1 VGLGVGEIL
10 VDTNVLMNNP
20 DVLDN
25 GNYVISGFVIREL
38 EKLKQSDNN
47 ERSYKAR
54 LAVRKIEENADKLEF
69 VLEEPKNEFDDYDDD
84 YIDNR
89 ILTLCKQQ
97 GFSLLTG
104 DLLLKMKARAV
115 GVEVVK
121 IEEDEDDYKGYVEV
135 YMTDEEYTDFY
146 QNRLDLNEFDLLT
159 NQYLIIKDSL
169 TGDVLDAL
177 RFDGQ
182 YYVAVKTKGFKT
194 NLFGSFK
201 PYDYYQACVLDSL
214 QNNQM
219 TMIKGKPGSGKSL
232 IALNYA
238 IQQIERGK
246 YSKLI
251 CFVNPVASRNS
262 AKLGYYPGTRDE
274 KILDSA
280 VGSML
285 ASKFGDKYQ
294 VESMIAN
301 NQLLLLPFSDIRGFD
316 TTGMNA
322 ICWIIESQN
331 LDIDLMKLAIQRIGD
346 DSKLIIDGDYN
357 SQVDHSSYEGSNN
370 GMRRVSQVFR
380 GKEMYGEVEL
390 PIIYRS
396 KIAAIADEM

>member
-1 VGLGVGEIL
+1 MGKIL

-20 DVLDN
+20 DILDN
-25 GNYVISGFVIREL
+25 GSYVISGFVIREL
-38 EKLKQSDNN
+38 EKLKQNENN

-115 GVEVVK
+115 GIEVVE
-121 IEEDEDDYKGYVEV
+121 IEENEDDYKGYVEV

-146 QNRLDLNEFDLLT
+146 QNRLDLNEFDLLV

-182 YYVAVKTKGFKT
+182 YYVAVKNKGFKT

-201 PYDYYQACVLDSL
+201 PYDYYQACALDSL

-390 PIIYRS
+390 QTIYRS
-396 KIAAIADEM
+396 KIAAIADGM

>member
-1 VGLGVGEIL
+1 MGKIL
-10 VDTNVLMNNP
+10 VDTNVLMNKP
-20 DVLDN
+20 DILDN

-38 EKLKQSDNN
+38 EKLKQSENN
-47 ERSYKAR
+47 DRLYKAR

-69 VLEEPKNEFDDYDDD
+69 VLQEPKNEFDDYDDD

-115 GVEVVK
+115 GIEVVE

-146 QNRLDLNEFDLLT
+146 QNRLDLNEFDLLV

-214 QNNQM
+214 QNNQI

-380 GKEMYGEVEL
+380 GKEMYGEIEL

-396 KIAAIADEM
+396 KIAAIVDEM

>member
-1 VGLGVGEIL
+1 MGKIL
-10 VDTNVLMNNP
+10 VDTNVLMNKP
-20 DVLDN
+20 DIIDN

-38 EKLKQSDNN
+38 EKLKQSENN

-69 VLEEPKNEFDDYDDD
+69 VLEEPRNQFYDYDND

-115 GVEVVK
+115 GIEVVE
-121 IEEDEDDYKGYVEV
+121 IEENEDDYKGYAEV

-146 QNRLDLNEFDLLT
+146 QNRLDLNEFDLLV

-182 YYVAVKTKGFKT
+182 YYVAVKNKGFKT

-201 PYDYYQACVLDSL
+201 PYDYYQACALDSL

-232 IALNYA
+232 ITLNYA

-396 KIAAIADEM
+396 KIAAIADEL

>member
-1 VGLGVGEIL
+1 MGEIL

-182 YYVAVKTKGFKT
+182 YYVAVKT
-194 NLFGSFK
+194 
-201 PYDYYQACVLDSL
+201 
-214 QNNQM
+214 
-219 TMIKGKPGSGKSL
+219 
-232 IALNYA
+232 
-238 IQQIERGK
+238 
-246 YSKLI
+246 
-251 CFVNPVASRNS
+251 
-262 AKLGYYPGTRDE
+262 
-274 KILDSA
+274 
-280 VGSML
+280 
-285 ASKFGDKYQ
+285 
-294 VESMIAN
+294 
-301 NQLLLLPFSDIRGFD
+301 
-316 TTGMNA
+316 
-322 ICWIIESQN
+322 
-331 LDIDLMKLAIQRIGD
+331 
-346 DSKLIIDGDYN
+346 
-357 SQVDHSSYEGSNN
+357 
-370 GMRRVSQVFR
+370 
-380 GKEMYGEVEL
+380 
-390 PIIYRS
+390 
-396 KIAAIADEM
+396 

>member
-1 VGLGVGEIL
+1 MGKIL

-25 GNYVISGFVIREL
+25 SDYVISGFVIREL
-38 EKLKQSDNN
+38 EKLKQSENN
-47 ERSYKAR
+47 DRSYKAR
-54 LAVRKIEENADKLEF
+54 LAIRKIEENADKLEF
-69 VLEEPKNEFDDYDDD
+69 VLKEPKNEFDDYDDD

-115 GVEVVK
+115 GVDVIEVD
-121 IEEDEDDYKGYVEV
+121 EDEDEYKGYVEV

-146 QNRLDLNEFDLLT
+146 QNRLDLNEFDLLV

-182 YYVAVKTKGFKT
+182 YYVAVKNKGFKT

-201 PYDYYQACVLDSL
+201 PYDYYQACALDSL

-380 GKEMYGEVEL
+380 GKEMYGEIEL

>member
-1 VGLGVGEIL
+1 MGKIL
-10 VDTNVLMNNP
+10 VDTNVLMNKP
-20 DVLDN
+20 DILDN

-38 EKLKQSDNN
+38 EKLKQSENN
-47 ERSYKAR
+47 DRLYKAR

-69 VLEEPKNEFDDYDDD
+69 VLQEPKNEFDDYDDD

-115 GVEVVK
+115 GIEVVE

-146 QNRLDLNEFDLLT
+146 QNRLDLNEFDLLV

-201 PYDYYQACVLDSL
+201 PYDYYQACALDSL
-214 QNNQM
+214 QNNQI

-380 GKEMYGEVEL
+380 GKEMYGEIEL

-396 KIAAIADEM
+396 KIAAIVDEM

>member
-1 VGLGVGEIL
+1 MGKIL
-10 VDTNVLMNNP
+10 VDTNVLMNKP
-20 DVLDN
+20 DILDN

-38 EKLKQSDNN
+38 EKLKQNENN

-54 LAVRKIEENADKLEF
+54 LAVRKIGENADKLEF
-69 VLEEPKNEFDDYDDD
+69 VLEEPKNEFSDYDND

-97 GFSLLTG
+97 GFSLMTG

-115 GVEVVK
+115 GVEVVDV
-121 IEEDEDDYKGYVEV
+121 EEDEDDYKGYVEV

-146 QNRLDLNEFDLLT
+146 QNRLDLNEFDLLV

-214 QNNQM
+214 QNNQI

-380 GKEMYGEVEL
+380 GKEMYGEIEL

-396 KIAAIADEM
+396 KIAAIVDEM

>member
-1 VGLGVGEIL
+1 MGKIL
-10 VDTNVLMNNP
+10 VDTNVLMNKP
-20 DVLDN
+20 DILDN

-38 EKLKQSDNN
+38 EKLKQNENN

-69 VLEEPKNEFDDYDDD
+69 VLEEPKNEFSDYDND

-97 GFSLLTG
+97 GFSLMTG

-115 GVEVVK
+115 GVEVVDV
-121 IEEDEDDYKGYVEV
+121 EEDEDDYKGYVEV

-146 QNRLDLNEFDLLT
+146 QNRLDLNEFDLLV

-214 QNNQM
+214 QNNQI

-380 GKEMYGEVEL
+380 GKEMYGEIEL

-396 KIAAIADEM
+396 KIAAIVDEM

>member
-1 VGLGVGEIL
+1 MGEIL

>member
-1 VGLGVGEIL
+1 MGKIL

-20 DVLDN
+20 DILDN

>member
-1 VGLGVGEIL
+1 VGEIL

>member
-1 VGLGVGEIL
+1 MGKIL
-10 VDTNVLMNNP
+10 VDTNVLMNKP
-20 DVLDN
+20 DILDN

-38 EKLKQSDNN
+38 EKLKQSENN

-69 VLEEPKNEFDDYDDD
+69 VLEEPKNEFSDYDND

-97 GFSLLTG
+97 GFSLMTG

-115 GVEVVK
+115 GVEVVDV
-121 IEEDEDDYKGYVEV
+121 EEDEDDYKGYVEV

-146 QNRLDLNEFDLLT
+146 QNRLDLNEFDLLV

-214 QNNQM
+214 QNNQI
-219 TMIKGKPGSGKSL
+219 TTIKGKPGSGKSL

-380 GKEMYGEVEL
+380 GKEMYGEIEL

-396 KIAAIADEM
+396 KIAAIVDEM

>member
-1 VGLGVGEIL
+1 MGKIL
-10 VDTNVLMNNP
+10 VDTNVLMNKP
-20 DVLDN
+20 DILDN

-38 EKLKQSDNN
+38 EKLKQSENN

-69 VLEEPKNEFDDYDDD
+69 VLEEPKNEFSDYDND

-97 GFSLLTG
+97 GFSLMTG

-115 GVEVVK
+115 GVEVVDV
-121 IEEDEDDYKGYVEV
+121 EEDEDDYKGYVEV

-146 QNRLDLNEFDLLT
+146 QNRLDLNEFDLLV

-201 PYDYYQACVLDSL
+201 PYDYYQACALDSL
-214 QNNQM
+214 QNNQI

-380 GKEMYGEVEL
+380 GKEMYGEIEL

-396 KIAAIADEM
+396 KIAAIVDEM

>member
-1 VGLGVGEIL
+1 MGKIL
-10 VDTNVLMNNP
+10 VDTNVLMNKP
-20 DVLDN
+20 DILDN

-38 EKLKQSDNN
+38 EKPKQSENN

-54 LAVRKIEENADKLEF
+54 LAVRKIGENADKLEF
-69 VLEEPKNEFDDYDDD
+69 VLEEPKNEFSDYDND

-97 GFSLLTG
+97 GFSLMTG

-115 GVEVVK
+115 GVEVVDV
-121 IEEDEDDYKGYVEV
+121 EEDEDDYKGYVEV

-146 QNRLDLNEFDLLT
+146 QNRLDLNEFDLLV

-214 QNNQM
+214 QNNQI

-380 GKEMYGEVEL
+380 GKEMYGEIEL

-396 KIAAIADEM
+396 KIAAIVDEM

>member
-1 VGLGVGEIL
+1 MGKIL
-10 VDTNVLMNNP
+10 VDTNVLMNKP
-20 DVLDN
+20 DILDN

-38 EKLKQSDNN
+38 EKLKQSENN

-69 VLEEPKNEFDDYDDD
+69 VLEEPKNEFSDYEND

-97 GFSLLTG
+97 GFSLMTG

-115 GVEVVK
+115 GIEVVDV
-121 IEEDEDDYKGYVEV
+121 EEDEDDYKGYVEV

-146 QNRLDLNEFDLLT
+146 QNRLDLNEFDLLV

-182 YYVAVKTKGFKT
+182 YYVTVKTKGFKT

-201 PYDYYQACVLDSL
+201 PYDYYQACALDSL
-214 QNNQM
+214 QNNQI

-238 IQQIERGK
+238 IQQIERSK

-380 GKEMYGEVEL
+380 GKEMYGEIEL

-396 KIAAIADEM
+396 KIAAIVDEM

>member
-1 VGLGVGEIL
+1 MGKIL
-10 VDTNVLMNNP
+10 VDTNVLMNKP
-20 DVLDN
+20 DILDN

-38 EKLKQSDNN
+38 EKLKQSENN

-69 VLEEPKNEFDDYDDD
+69 VLEEPKNEFSDYEND

-97 GFSLLTG
+97 GFSLMTG

-115 GVEVVK
+115 GIEVVDV
-121 IEEDEDDYKGYVEV
+121 EEDEDDYKGYVEV

-146 QNRLDLNEFDLLT
+146 QNRLDLNEFDLLV

-182 YYVAVKTKGFKT
+182 YYVAIKTKGFKT

-201 PYDYYQACVLDSL
+201 PYDYYQACALDSL
-214 QNNQM
+214 QNNQI

-238 IQQIERGK
+238 IQQIERSK

-380 GKEMYGEVEL
+380 GKEMYGEIEL

-396 KIAAIADEM
+396 KIAAIVDEM

>member
-1 VGLGVGEIL
+1 MGKIL

>member
-1 VGLGVGEIL
+1 MGKIL
-10 VDTNVLMNNP
+10 VDTNVLMNKP
-20 DVLDN
+20 DILDN

-38 EKLKQSDNN
+38 EKLKQSENN

-69 VLEEPKNEFDDYDDD
+69 VLQEPKNEFDDYDDD

-115 GVEVVK
+115 GVEVVDV
-121 IEEDEDDYKGYVEV
+121 EEDEDDYKGYVEV

-346 DSKLIIDGDYN
+346 DSKLIIDGDYD

-380 GKEMYGEVEL
+380 GNEMYGEVEL
-390 PIIYRS
+390 QTIYRS
-396 KIAAIADEM
+396 KIAAIADGM

>member
-1 VGLGVGEIL
+1 MGKIL

-38 EKLKQSDNN
+38 EKLKQSENN
-47 ERSYKAR
+47 ERSHKAR

-69 VLEEPKNEFDDYDDD
+69 VLQEPKNEFDDYDDD

-115 GVEVVK
+115 GVEVVEV
-121 IEEDEDDYKGYVEV
+121 EENEDDYKGYVEV

-146 QNRLDLNEFDLLT
+146 QNRLDLNEFDLLV

-201 PYDYYQACVLDSL
+201 PYDYYQACALDSL

-396 KIAAIADEM
+396 KIAAIANEM